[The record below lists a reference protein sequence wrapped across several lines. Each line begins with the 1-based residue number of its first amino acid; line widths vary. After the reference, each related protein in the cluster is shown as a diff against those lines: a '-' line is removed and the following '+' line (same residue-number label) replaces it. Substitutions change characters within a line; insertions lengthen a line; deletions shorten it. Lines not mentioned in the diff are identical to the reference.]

1 MKVLTTP
8 HPFLRHTA
16 KPINQ
21 LTTKTIKEALQMIDT
36 LKQARDPEGVG
47 LAATQVGLDKRIFIL
62 LKPDKQATIYI
73 NPQIISTSKLT
84 TSQKYPQDQDRP
96 LEGCLSIPRI
106 WGFVD
111 RPYRIK
117 AKYQTF
123 NPDQS
128 NPTLTTVTKTIEGFH
143 AIAFQHE
150 TDHLNGILFTDHILE
165 QSGTILKETPS
176 GLQPIKP
183 ELLLS

>member
-21 LTTKTIKEALQMIDT
+21 LTTKTIKEISEMIET

-47 LAATQVGLDKRIFIL
+47 LAATQVGLDKRVFIL
-62 LKPDKQATIYI
+62 LKPDKQATVYI

-84 TSQKYPQDQDRP
+84 TSQKYSQDQDRP

-106 WGFVD
+106 WGFVN

-117 AKYQTF
+117 VKYQTF
-123 NPDQS
+123 NPNQS
-128 NPTLTTVTKTIEGFH
+128 SHTLTNVTKTLEGFP

-150 TDHLNGILFTDHILE
+150 TDHLNGILFTDHILK
-165 QSGTILKETPS
+165 QNGTILKETPS
-176 GLQPIKP
+176 GLHPIKP

>member
-1 MKVLTTP
+1 
-8 HPFLRHTA
+8 
-16 KPINQ
+16 
-21 LTTKTIKEALQMIDT
+21 MIDT

-73 NPQIISTSKLT
+73 NPQIITTSKLT

-111 RPYRIK
+111 RAYRIK

-128 NPTLTTVTKTIEGFH
+128 NPTLTTVTKLLRVFVPLPFNTKPITLT
-143 AIAFQHE
+143 AFSLLTTFSNKTVPFLKKHHP
-150 TDHLNGILFTDHILE
+150 DFNLLNQNFY
-165 QSGTILKETPS
+165 
-176 GLQPIKP
+176 
-183 ELLLS
+183 